1 VMAVQYNTAMYR
13 AIKDG
18 LVVPGLDYG
27 LDAPAV
33 GMQKYDKANNAV
45 NPDVDYCVFY
55 NNLMNAFTYDVNAN
69 KWQNN
74 KDPKYILK
82 DFLGECSTWDMQ
94 FTWKG
99 VDCLDNNKSY
109 PQAAGYQPAS
119 QTNSPSLNRVG
130 WKTAGAYKLETTAHA
145 QALQMEW
152 WGLVDENGLPDQT
165 DGDHVAWEP
174 NIWPV
179 KYNHAILYADH
190 HNEAN
195 QKLLN
200 PLSQDNEADGWTPV
214 RTHDVNKAV
223 HLGIWGTI
231 NDWNI
236 AHVKD
241 YDIYLVEPLRINAK
255 LDGAFEEG
263 YVSGTAIRCEDA
275 FIMRDF
281 RGYDVARGENGTTEK
296 TKYRNELYEYY
307 EVEEPVWDLDNVEYG
322 MKYANGNIT
331 PVDADKQVT
340 LKSDVS
346 SWMNAK
352 DIKNLTNGNIV
363 LSIEQRTW
371 LGVDYLVFKNN
382 GGSNVESEVWISI
395 PVWARYGFGKAQ
407 ANAIVK
413 LYPKGKVAPGVT
425 ILPYPGND

>member
-1 VMAVQYNTAMYR
+1 
-13 AIKDG
+13 
-18 LVVPGLDYG
+18 
-27 LDAPAV
+27 
-33 GMQKYDKANNAV
+33 
-45 NPDVDYCVFY
+45 
-55 NNLMNAFTYDVNAN
+55 
-69 KWQNN
+69 
-74 KDPKYILK
+74 
-82 DFLGECSTWDMQ
+82 MQ
-94 FTWKG
+94 FTYKG
-99 VDCLDNNKSY
+99 VDFLDNNKNY
-109 PQAAGYQPAS
+109 TQAGGYRPAS
-119 QTNSPSLNRVG
+119 NTNSPSLNRIG
-130 WKTAGAYKLETTAHA
+130 WKTAGAYKLETTAGK

-152 WGLVDENGLPDQT
+152 WGLVDEKGLPDQN
-165 DGDHVAWEP
+165 DGDHKAWEE

-241 YDIYLVEPLRINAK
+241 YDIYLVEPLRINATFN
-255 LDGAFEEG
+255 GAFEEG

-275 FIMRDF
+275 FVMRDF

-296 TKYRNELYEYY
+296 TKYRNELYDYY
-307 EVEEPVWDLDNVEYG
+307 EVENPEWLLDQVEYG

-331 PVDADKQVT
+331 PVDAEKAV
-340 LKSDVS
+340 KERKDVS
-346 SWMNAK
+346 SWMTAK
-352 DIKNLTNGNIV
+352 DIQNLTNGNIV
-363 LSIEQRTW
+363 LSIEKKTW

-382 GGSNVESEVWISI
+382 GGSNVETEVWISI
-395 PVWARYGFGKAQ
+395 PVEARYGFGKVKEYG
-407 ANAIVK
+407 IVK
-413 LYPKGKVAPGVT
+413 LYPKGKVAAGVT
-425 ILPYPGND
+425 ILPYPGNN